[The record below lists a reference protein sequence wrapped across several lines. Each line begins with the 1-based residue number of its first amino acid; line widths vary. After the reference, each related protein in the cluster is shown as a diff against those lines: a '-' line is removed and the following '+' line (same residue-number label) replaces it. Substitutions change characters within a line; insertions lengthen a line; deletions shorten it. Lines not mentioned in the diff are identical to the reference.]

1 MNDFLLWF
9 HWRNNRLWNKYDED
23 IFSRNLENE
32 TKRTKKLVKGL
43 ELQLSVVEGQ
53 MLVEEMNEANHNLG
67 SSFSLGSNNA
77 VSKGF
82 KGKTEEKYM
91 LFNL

>member
-1 MNDFLLWF
+1 MTFCCHFIVETIDYETRMTKTFF
-9 HWRNNRLWNKYDED
+9 T
-23 IFSRNLENE
+23 RNLENE

-77 VSKGF
+77 ASKGF
-82 KGKTEEKYM
+82 
-91 LFNL
+91 